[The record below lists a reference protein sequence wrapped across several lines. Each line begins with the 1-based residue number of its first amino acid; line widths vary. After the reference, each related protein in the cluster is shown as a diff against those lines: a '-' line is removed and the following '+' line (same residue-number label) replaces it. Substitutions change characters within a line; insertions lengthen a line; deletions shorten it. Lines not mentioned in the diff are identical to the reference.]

1 MYPNLSVL
9 LTLSA
14 TLPVTSCKCERSFF
28 RSETHENLVKSIRNH
43 KESSIINNHHGFQI
57 DYKPAVKIFLELHPR
72 KLNVSDLI
80 LDEE

>member
-1 MYPNLSVL
+1 MQMR
-9 LTLSA
+9 
-14 TLPVTSCKCERSFF
+14 EEFF
-28 RSETHENLVKSIRNH
+28 RSETHENLVKSINNH
-43 KESSIINNHHGFQI
+43 IESSIINNHHGFQT